1 MRNFK
6 HVKKKEK
13 KKNQPKIRTKVLVEE
28 GQWGEVAAQAEE
40 LSHHH
45 EPVPGANGQRH
56 HQQLGED
63 ERGEGD
69 GDHVHK
75 LRLKQQQGA
84 VHEDATWWRQRKQ
97 THHGWDIMI
106 EEKRIVFDI
115 LNL

>member
-1 MRNFK
+1 MRMFK
-6 HVKKKEK
+6 QKKKK
-13 KKNQPKIRTKVLVEE
+13 KKNQPKIRTKVLIEE
-28 GQWGEVAAQAEE
+28 GQRGDVTAQAEE

-75 LRLKQQQGA
+75 LRLEQQQGA

-97 THHGWDIMI
+97 THHRSDIMI
-106 EEKRIVFDI
+106 EEQRIAGDI